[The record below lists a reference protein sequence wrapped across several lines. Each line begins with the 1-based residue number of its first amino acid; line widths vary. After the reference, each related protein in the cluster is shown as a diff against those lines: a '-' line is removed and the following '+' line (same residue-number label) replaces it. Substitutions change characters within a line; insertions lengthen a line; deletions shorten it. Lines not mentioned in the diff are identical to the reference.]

1 MRSNYFSNNFLV
13 LFSIPRLGLTS
24 KRYEIGCQLL
34 LITNRKSH
42 TVFRL
47 VPTLVTFNDLER
59 RNSLFCFI
67 SSNLIALQVYYVT
80 VVEDILID
88 L

>member
-24 KRYEIGCQLL
+24 KRYDLL